1 MYDDDRDALAAE
13 YVLGTLSA
21 QEREEAEALLA
32 NDAGFAETVKLWEHR
47 LGELNVM
54 VEAVEPPPDLWE
66 RIKSSIGSIDGAEGR
81 NELAFDATVP
91 AEQSESAQAVESPL
105 IEAVAEASPEQHF
118 ETMSDLLAE
127 RGQRSEE
134 STVAALASTLLP
146 PELATEFDDHLPK
159 SPTAAPQR
167 AMRTKAKA
175 LDQNARRWRGLAIA
189 MGAIAVVL
197 AAYLGAAQFAP
208 GLIATARQTPSQSTS
223 AAKRLAAPQLV
234 AVLQQEPTPPAFLI
248 MLDPQ
253 ERTITIRRLTSA
265 PDTGRNYELW
275 MNSAKSPKPVSLGL
289 IGNGEFSSRPIPPNT
304 DIETMR
310 TASYSVSLEPG
321 GGSPSGAPTGPMLF
335 KGRMIEASP
344 GPPG

>member
-21 QEREEAEALLA
+21 QEREEAEALLTE
-32 NDAGFAETVKLWEHR
+32 DAAFAETVRLWEHR

-66 RIKSSIGSIDGAEGR
+66 RIKSSIDGAER
-81 NELAFDATVP
+81 RSELAFDAT
-91 AEQSESAQAVESPL
+91 ARGGQSEPAQPVESPL
-105 IEAVAEASPEQHF
+105 TEAAADASPEQNF
-118 ETMSDLLAE
+118 ETVSDLLAE
-127 RGQRSEE
+127 QGQRSEE
-134 STVAALASTLLP
+134 SSTVAALASTLLP
-146 PELATEFDDHLPK
+146 PELATEFDTHLPK
-159 SPTAAPQR
+159 SATAAPQR
-167 AMRTKAKA
+167 ATRPEAKA
-175 LDQNARRWRGLAIA
+175 LDQNTRRWRGLAIA
-189 MGAIAVVL
+189 MGAIAVLL
-197 AAYLGAAQFAP
+197 AAYVGAAQFAP

-223 AAKRLAAPQLV
+223 AAAKRLTAPQLV
-234 AVLQQEPTPPAFLI
+234 AVLQQEPTPPAFLL
-248 MLDPQ
+248 MLDSQ

-265 PDTGRNYELW
+265 PDSGRNYELW
-275 MNSAKSPKPVSLGL
+275 INSVKSAKPVSLGL
-289 IGNGEFSSRPIPPNT
+289 IGNDEFSSRPMPPNT

-310 TASYSVSLEPG
+310 TGSYSVSLEPS

>member
-13 YVLGTLSA
+13 YVLGTLSV
-21 QEREEAEALLA
+21 QEREEAETLLA
-32 NDAGFAETVKLWEHR
+32 KDAGFAETVKLWEHR

-66 RIKSSIGSIDGAEGR
+66 RIKSSIDGAER
-81 NELAFDATVP
+81 RSELAVDATP
-91 AEQSESAQAVESPL
+91 PGEQLESAQAVESPL
-105 IEAVAEASPEQHF
+105 IEAAAEASPERHF
-118 ETMSDLLAE
+118 ETVSDLLAE

-146 PELATEFDDHLPK
+146 PDLATEFDDHLPK

-167 AMRTKAKA
+167 ATHPEAKA

-197 AAYLGAAQFAP
+197 AAYVGAAQFAP

-223 AAKRLAAPQLV
+223 AAAKRSAAPQLV

-248 MLDPQ
+248 MLDSQ
-253 ERTITIRRLTSA
+253 ERTITIRRLTAA
-265 PDTGRNYELW
+265 PDGGRNYELW

-304 DIETMR
+304 DIETML